1 MNSTICSLLC
11 VFAPECA
18 RNSEVSSCEEILER
32 NIFLKW
38 EKDLIQN
45 EIYTSQGKISN
56 FYYFSNKSDSLCD
69 CDNIIET
76 CNFPGFIR
84 HEVSKIY
91 EPSILSSKCAK
102 NCTTSFSYTSSAVE
116 SKWMALGWFMTV

>member
-18 RNSEVSSCEEILER
+18 RISEAGACEEILER
-32 NIFLKW
+32 NILQEW
-38 EKDLIQN
+38 EKDFIKDG
-45 EIYTSQGKISN
+45 IFSSSGKIFHFCVLTTN
-56 FYYFSNKSDSLCD
+56 SDSLCD
-69 CDNIIET
+69 CDELELPET
-76 CNFPGFIR
+76 CNFPGLVY

-116 SKWMALGWFMTV
+116 SKWMAIC

>member
-18 RNSEVSSCEEILER
+18 RNSEVNSCEEILER
-32 NIFLKW
+32 NILQKW

-45 EIYTSQGKISN
+45 EIYTSQGKIFNFS
-56 FYYFSNKSDSLCD
+56 FYYFSNKSDLLCD
-69 CDNIIET
+69 CDHFIET
-76 CNFPGFIR
+76 CNFPGITQ

-116 SKWMALGWFMTV
+116 SKGMVLG